1 MTRLGRLR
9 DGWTRPCGGR
19 EVLQISLP
27 LVISTISTTLMIFVD
42 RMFLLWYSPEAMAA
56 AMPAG
61 MFHFTVISFPMG
73 VALYVNTF
81 VAQYEGAGRPRQ
93 IGPLVWQGIWIGV
106 LAAPL
111 LMATSPWVA
120 TALTWA
126 NRDQQLAGL
135 EATFYRVLTF
145 GSGAMIIA
153 AAQVSFFTGRGKTR
167 VVMCVDTTATLLNA
181 VLDYAWIFGHLGFSA
196 GGIAGA
202 AWATTTAEWFRVLAY
217 GGIMFRPAN
226 IQTYQWATAWRPNAR
241 LMGRLWRYGGPGGLQ
256 TFMEVAAFT
265 VFLILVGR
273 LGEVPLAATT
283 LAFTINNVAWVPMWG
298 LGTAVTAMVGQQLG
312 QNRADLAARA
322 TWTALG
328 MALAYM
334 GTMAV
339 LYVTVPDWFLKGHAA
354 GTSPATFG
362 PLRDLTV
369 VLLRFVA
376 AYCLFDALNV
386 VFVSAIRGA
395 GDMRFILLTTL
406 VMSPPPLLA
415 AWWGIARQG
424 WGLLWCWSIITV
436 WICSLGLIYLV
447 RFLQGRWREMRVIE
461 PEATSARPQREEG

>member
-1 MTRLGRLR
+1 M
-9 DGWTRPCGGR
+9 
-19 EVLQISLP
+19 SLP
-27 LVISTISTTLMIFVD
+27 LVVSTISTTVMIFVD

-81 VAQYEGAGRPRQ
+81 VAQYEGAGRPGR
-93 IGPLVWQGIWIGV
+93 IGPLVCQGIWIGV

-111 LMATSPWVA
+111 LMATSPWVSR
-120 TALTWA
+120 ALAWA
-126 NRDQQLAGL
+126 NQDQQLAGL
-135 EATFYRVLTF
+135 EATFYRVLTV

-153 AAQVSFFTGRGKTR
+153 AAQASFFTGRGKTR
-167 VVMCVDTTATLLNA
+167 VVMCVDSAATLLNA

-217 GGIMFRPAN
+217 GGIMLRPAS
-226 IQTYQWATAWRPNAR
+226 IQTYQFAAAWRPNPR

-265 VFLILVGR
+265 TFLMLVGR
-273 LGEVPLAATT
+273 LGEVPMAATT

-312 QNRADLAARA
+312 RNRADLAARA
-322 TWTALG
+322 TWTALV

-339 LYVTVPDWFLKGHAA
+339 LYVTVPDWFLKGYAA
-354 GTSPATFG
+354 GTPPETFA

-406 VMSPPPLLA
+406 VMSPSPLLA
-415 AWWGIARQG
+415 AWWGIARRG
-424 WGLLWCWSIITV
+424 WGLLWCWVVITV
-436 WICSLGLIYLV
+436 WICALGLIYLL

-461 PEATSARPQREEG
+461 PEAAPARPPGPQFEGG